1 MLVVKQMIEMHPLL
15 GMNVTG
21 NRADEMVLAGAAP
34 TASSVGDPIAHVHR
48 GTSFI
53 LLVDGAIVVF
63 IFAQIFMSLG
73 LLSGPLGAGV
83 IGGVTFAGLMVYGGY
98 RNRKSWAYWPAVSV
112 LVLASIIF
120 AFNALVSL
128 YMLVMGGYL
137 SNILFVVLFS
147 WAAMGS
153 GRRALFH
160 WHPGYR
166 AGYHNTDFTGSFNLE
181 EGEMLAACPSCLAVL
196 AIRPAMLG
204 KADRCPHCG
213 NGLVSQELL
222 ARHSDEEA

>member
-160 WHPGYR
+160 WHQATGPGTTTPISR
-166 AGYHNTDFTGSFNLE
+166 V
-181 EGEMLAACPSCLAVL
+181 PSISRKVKCLLRVQVVWPCLPFAL
-196 AIRPAMLG
+196 PCWERPTVALTVET
-204 KADRCPHCG
+204 AW
-213 NGLVSQELL
+213 
-222 ARHSDEEA
+222 

>member
-1 MLVVKQMIEMHPLL
+1 MIQMHPSA
-15 GMNVTG
+15 GRIVTG

-34 TASSVGDPIAHVHR
+34 TQSHAGDPIAHVHR

-53 LLVDGAIVVF
+53 LLVDGAIVIF
-63 IFAQIFMSLG
+63 IFAQIFLGVG
-73 LLSGPLGAGV
+73 LLKGTPGTAV
-83 IGGVTFAGLMVYGGY
+83 IGGITFAGLMVYSGY
-98 RNRKSWAYWPAVSV
+98 RNRKGWAYWPAVFV
-112 LVLASIIF
+112 LLLASIIF
-120 AFNALVSL
+120 ALNALWSL
-128 YMLVMGGYL
+128 YLMVFGGYL

-147 WAAMGS
+147 WAALGS

-166 AGYHNTDFTGSFNLE
+166 TGYHNIAMTGSFDLQ

-213 NGLVSQELL
+213 NSLVSQELL
-222 ARHSDEEA
+222 VRHNDEEA